1 MRKSL
6 IAVAV
11 ALITTYSVSAFSAA
25 TEIITN
31 GGSKVLAERGQ
42 TIDGC
47 PKQPTASK
55 RPIAGKWLALTDKHI
70 ISTKLFVV
78 KGRVV
83 SDDPNERFYFK
94 DIALR
99 VGQYTPSQV
108 KARPTNTTA
117 RTEYAFSF
125 GGKSYRFTEWGAY
138 ESALST
144 VLPSG
149 QTQLEQISG
158 SEGNTVPPEA
168 YKVSTSPRDKYD
180 VGTLKVE
187 RVADFNGDGHPDL
200 LLRYRSKAAGGL
212 ALWLSNGKSGK
223 YQEQIVSATG
233 YSDC

>member
-125 GGKSYRFTEWGAY
+125 GGKSYRFT
-138 ESALST
+138 ALST

-149 QTQLEQISG
+149 QTQLIQISRG
-158 SEGNTVPPEA
+158 DVIPREVYTASNT
-168 YKVSTSPRDKYD
+168 PREYD
-180 VGTLKVE
+180 IGGMDVKRVG
-187 RVADFNGDGHPDL
+187 DFNGDGFPDL
-200 LLRYRSKAAGGL
+200 LLGYGSKEAGGL
-212 ALWLSNGKSGK
+212 VLWLSDGKSGK
-223 YQEQIVSATG
+223 YQEQIVSATE